1 MNKVFIFLKNHK
13 YLFLVAFVATLLSYL
28 FSVILIHNLH
38 LFLEKGSELQ
48 EIFMQ
53 LKNVKVIT
61 PLIIP
66 YIIYFFISKVIINKT
81 ISKNKVTNIVVK
93 SLIGVVTFFVTY
105 LLMVV
110 FSKVN
115 DMGLLDTILSLLENL
130 GGLGL

>member
-53 LKNVKVIT
+53 LKNAKVIT

-66 YIIYFFISKVIINKT
+66 YIIYFFISKVIINKR

-93 SLIGVVTFFVTY
+93 SLIGVVTFIVTY
-105 LLMVV
+105 LLMVA

-115 DMGLLDTILSLLENL
+115 DMGLLDIILSLLENL

>member
-1 MNKVFIFLKNHK
+1 MDSISCILFIKSNKR
-13 YLFLVAFVATLLSYL
+13 
-28 FSVILIHNLH
+28 
-38 LFLEKGSELQ
+38 
-48 EIFMQ
+48 
-53 LKNVKVIT
+53 
-61 PLIIP
+61 
-66 YIIYFFISKVIINKT
+66 

-93 SLIGVVTFFVTY
+93 SLIGVVTFIVTY

>member
-53 LKNVKVIT
+53 LKNAKVIT

-66 YIIYFFISKVIINKT
+66 YIIYFFISKVIINKR

-93 SLIGVVTFFVTY
+93 SLIGVVTFIVTY

-115 DMGLLDTILSLLENL
+115 DMGLLDIILSLLENL

>member
-13 YLFLVAFVATLLSYL
+13 YLFLVAFLATLLSYL

-53 LKNVKVIT
+53 LKNAKVIT

-66 YIIYFFISKVIINKT
+66 YIIYFFISKVIINKR

-93 SLIGVVTFFVTY
+93 SLIGVVTFIVTY